1 MDKWPTIAVSSG
13 VAVTIAVQE
22 LLHQGVH
29 PHATHD
35 IEILD
40 PPQGKLAIEAATSGT
55 AVQLTGNVIRSTGG
69 RLIGSLS

>member
-1 MDKWPTIAVSSG
+1 MDKWPTVAAASG
-13 VAVTIAVQE
+13 VAITIAVQE

-40 PPQGKLAIEAATSGT
+40 PPQGKLALEALTSGE
-55 AVQLTGNVIRSTGG
+55 ALQ
-69 RLIGSLS
+69 